1 MINDDRPNSGGE
13 QGEEQGEVQRPS
25 DGGQAPTEEDGGTS
39 QPSTGD
45 DIIIK

>member
-1 MINDDRPNSGGE
+1 MVNDDRPNSGE

-39 QPSTGD
+39 QPAPGD